1 MGRDPNDLNMP
12 LSTTN
17 SDSMNP
23 PSFLDTGLALH
34 MNRIDIANEI
44 RFHINNKNNNENSK

>member
-34 MNRIDIANEI
+34 MNRIDTANEM
-44 RFHINNKNNNENSK
+44 RFHINNKNNNENNK